1 MKLIAFCTSMIPF
14 SMVNTVD
21 TSLTSYAKKFP
32 ALHAKEIFFDDTK
45 KEYAIGARTRREVD
59 NIAERLEGTDCRTDK
74 EIIKHCIRI
83 RVVCGEQI
91 DMYSTGQLIVN
102 PQQLIEDNMAA
113 DNDTIQIERRTNLNN
128 IESKVSRAIQR
139 IKAVANH
146 MESRSYSGLHL
157 NDHSLKNAV
166 AVVGDVAPYE
176 VTIKNSLAKCSSIR
190 VRWWKFHCH
199 DCLVDGE
206 LLG

>member
-1 MKLIAFCTSMIPF
+1 M
-14 SMVNTVD
+14 
-21 TSLTSYAKKFP
+21 
-32 ALHAKEIFFDDTK
+32 
-45 KEYAIGARTRREVD
+45 
-59 NIAERLEGTDCRTDK
+59 
-74 EIIKHCIRI
+74 
-83 RVVCGEQI
+83 CGEQI

-102 PQQLIEDNMAA
+102 PQHLMEERMAGDGDNG
-113 DNDTIQIERRTNLNN
+113 TIQIERRTNLNN
-128 IESKVSRAIQR
+128 IESKVSKAIQR
-139 IKAVANH
+139 IKATVNH
-146 MESRSYSGLHL
+146 IDSRSMGLHL

-166 AVVGDVAPYE
+166 TVVGDAAPYE

>member
-1 MKLIAFCTSMIPF
+1 MAS
-14 SMVNTVD
+14 
-21 TSLTSYAKKFP
+21 
-32 ALHAKEIFFDDTK
+32 
-45 KEYAIGARTRREVD
+45 D
-59 NIAERLEGTDCRTDK
+59 NG
-74 EIIKHCIRI
+74 
-83 RVVCGEQI
+83 
-91 DMYSTGQLIVN
+91 
-102 PQQLIEDNMAA
+102 
-113 DNDTIQIERRTNLNN
+113 TIQIERRTNLNN
-128 IESKVSRAIQR
+128 IESKVSKAIQR

-166 AVVGDVAPYE
+166 AVVGDAAPYE

>member
-102 PQQLIEDNMAA
+102 PHHLIEENMAS
-113 DNDTIQIERRTNLNN
+113 DNGTIQIERRTNLNN
-128 IESKVSRAIQR
+128 IESKVSKAIQR

-166 AVVGDVAPYE
+166 AVVGDAAPYE